1 MPVRAP
7 VSLLAICFALA
18 ALVVTGRADVIPL
31 GGAKSAPADKK
42 SPDLQQAEQL
52 FQKNEFDKCL
62 EALEAACKKDPDL
75 APAPLLLARLFLSRN
90 QGAAARTV
98 LERGVVKQPNH
109 PALYLAFAQLNLAE
123 GRLTEAAVLIEK
135 TLALAEPAKDLGKH
149 RETYLR
155 EANAGRATVAE
166 QRGDWAGAR
175 AALADWLKLEPKN
188 AAARQRLGRALF
200 MRDQPTEALAELQA
214 AYASDGKLE
223 HPFVSMGL
231 LWTQKKDLKQA
242 EQWMQKAVKEA
253 GKDPR
258 TRLAVAGWLLDQD
271 RADEAAQHA
280 DAVLRATPDA
290 TDARRLR
297 GLIARHQRQFGEAEK
312 MFEPLYQEA
321 PADFFL
327 SNQLALALA
336 EQPDGKKLKRA
347 LQLAEVNARQYPNQS
362 EAQASLGRVY
372 YLLGRADDAERA
384 LQTAARTG
392 QLSADGA
399 YYFASVLEQQNKS
412 EDAQKLLKAA
422 LDSTGVFVFRK
433 EASALLTRLE
443 KAKPKP

>member
-1 MPVRAP
+1 MPVRGP
-7 VSLLAICFALA
+7 VKLLTFVFALA
-18 ALVVTGRADVIPL
+18 ALITAGRADVIPA
-31 GGAKSAPADKK
+31 GKAAAPEKK
-42 SPDLQQAEQL
+42 SPELQQAEQH

-62 EALEAACKKDPDL
+62 EALEAACKKDPEL
-75 APAPLLLARLFLSRN
+75 APAPLLLARLFLARN
-90 QGAAARTV
+90 QGSAARSV

-109 PALYLAFAQLNLAE
+109 PALYLAFAQINLAE
-123 GRLTEAAVLIEK
+123 GRLTEAAVLIDR
-135 TLALAEPAKDLGKH
+135 TLALAEASKDLGKQ

-155 EANAGRATVAE
+155 EGHAGRAMVAE
-166 QRGDWAGAR
+166 QRGDWGAAR
-175 AALADWLKLEPKN
+175 SALTDWLKLEPKN
-188 AAARQRLGRALF
+188 AAARQRLGRSLF
-200 MRDQPTEALAELQA
+200 MLDKPTEALAELQQ
-214 AYASDGKLE
+214 AYTADSKLE

-242 EQWMQKAVKEA
+242 EEWMQKALKEA
-253 GKDPR
+253 GKEPR
-258 TRLAVAGWLLDQD
+258 TRLAVAGWLLDQE
-271 RADEAAQHA
+271 RADEAAQNA
-280 DAVLRATPDA
+280 DAVLRATPDSA
-290 TDARRLR
+290 DARRLR

-372 YLLGRADDAERA
+372 YLLGRADEAERA
-384 LQTAARTG
+384 FQTAARSG

-399 YYFASVLEQQNKS
+399 YYFASVLEQQNKID
-412 EDAQKLLKAA
+412 DAQKLLKAA
-422 LDSTGVFVFRK
+422 LDSKGAFVFRK
-433 EASALLTRLE
+433 EANALLTRLE
-443 KAKPKP
+443 KRKP